1 MFTVT
6 IIFPGHGRYRGG
18 CYYKCERFRDE
29 TKARDYYAEM
39 LLKYPDNEVKLGK
52 EINNGQNQ
60 QRNTHQSL

>member
-6 IIFPGHGRYRGG
+6 ITFPGLGRYRGG
-18 CYYKCERFRDE
+18 CYYKRERFRDE
-29 TKARDYYAEM
+29 TKARDYLAEM
-39 LLKYPDNEVKLGK
+39 LLKYQDKEVKIEK